1 MRMSYGISMGLI
13 YIINR
18 SGLWSGGGGRI
29 PGVRGGVAGGH
40 RSSRLWARP
49 AQRLGIWISVLGFQQ
64 GKFPRSS
71 DVSGLERTEQYRQD
85 LSERDICIR
94 GQGRDE
100 KLSLGSKLSTFLRNS
115 LHYQGC
121 SSLSVPTLSPIS
133 KIFYATTNLAYL
145 PRRLLQT
152 LYCHRVKNTQRSYGI
167 E

>member
-1 MRMSYGISMGLI
+1 MRMSYEISMGLI

-64 GKFPRSS
+64 EKFPRSS

-85 LSERDICIR
+85 LSERDIIVYGVEVEMKSCHWA
-94 GQGRDE
+94 
-100 KLSLGSKLSTFLRNS
+100 LN
-115 LHYQGC
+115 YQH
-121 SSLSVPTLSPIS
+121 
-133 KIFYATTNLAYL
+133 F
-145 PRRLLQT
+145 
-152 LYCHRVKNTQRSYGI
+152 
-167 E
+167 